1 MLDGMTELER
11 LLPSRGVA
19 GGHVEPVSDP
29 PRRVSA
35 LNLTRRVGIEI
46 KFAGVAPEDAA
57 ETVAASTNGLS
68 LRTAEDR
75 FSVEGG
81 LLDAIELRID
91 PVVCGEAESL
101 RPGGTPFCESSSG
114 VVPVIELV
122 TDPVPYTRLQQFNL
136 AVDALRRA
144 GARNTAAY
152 GLAAH
157 GTHLNVEIA
166 DEDVTWL
173 TRVMKSYALAERWLR
188 QQLLP
193 IGTRRIMSR
202 ILPWPSDYVELLL
215 APEYWPP
222 LGRLIDD
229 YVAHSPTFYR
239 DLDLLPLFAYLD
251 SDRIAA
257 ADLGL
262 DISARQ
268 AFHFRLPDTR
278 IADEGWSPVVPWNLW
293 VRVEQLADD
302 TVRFERLGDCW
313 RRHREDDGPAWRWP
327 EIFADELPQ

>member
-29 PRRVSA
+29 PRRLSA
-35 LNLTRRVGIEI
+35 LNLTRRIGIEI
-46 KFAGVAPEDAA
+46 RFAGVTPEDAA

-68 LRTAEDR
+68 ARTAEDR
-75 FSVEGG
+75 FRVEGG
-81 LLDAIELRID
+81 LLDAIELRI
-91 PVVCGEAESL
+91 GEAETL
-101 RPGGTPFCESSSG
+101 RPHGTSLHECD
-114 VVPVIELV
+114 VVPIIELV

-152 GLAAH
+152 GLAAY

-166 DEDVTWL
+166 DADVTWL

-215 APEYWPP
+215 APEYWPS

-229 YVAHSPTFYR
+229 YAAHSPTQYR
-239 DLDLLPLFAYLD
+239 DLDLLPLFACLD
-251 SDRIAA
+251 PDRIAA
-257 ADLGL
+257 AELGL
-262 DISARQ
+262 DIVARQ

-278 IADEGWSPVVPWNLW
+278 IAEEGWSPVVPWNLW

-302 TVRFERLGDCW
+302 TVRFERLSDCW
-313 RRHREDDGPAWRWP
+313 RRHRDDDAPAWRWP

>member
-11 LLPSRGVA
+11 LLPSRGIA

-35 LNLTRRVGIEI
+35 QNLTRRVGIEI
-46 KFAGVAPEDAA
+46 TFAGVAPEDAA

-75 FSVEGG
+75 FRVEGG
-81 LLDAIELRID
+81 LLDAIELRI
-91 PVVCGEAESL
+91 GEAETL
-101 RPGGTPFCESSSG
+101 RPHGTSLHECD
-114 VVPVIELV
+114 VVPIIELV

-152 GLAAH
+152 GLAAY

-193 IGTRRIMSR
+193 IGTRRVMSR

-215 APEYWPP
+215 APEYWPS

-229 YVAHSPTFYR
+229 YVAHSPTCYR

-251 SDRIAA
+251 PDRISA
-257 ADLGL
+257 ADLGI
-262 DISARQ
+262 DILARQ

-302 TVRFERLGDCW
+302 TVRFERLSDCW
-313 RRHREDDGPAWRWP
+313 RRHWDGDEPAWRWP
-327 EIFADELPQ
+327 EIFADALLQ